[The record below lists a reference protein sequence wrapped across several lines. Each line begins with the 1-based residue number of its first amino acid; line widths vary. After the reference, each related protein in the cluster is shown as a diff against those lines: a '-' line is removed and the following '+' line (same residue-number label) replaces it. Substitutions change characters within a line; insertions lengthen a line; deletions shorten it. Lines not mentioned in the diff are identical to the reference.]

1 VLKAQSPAHTIHH
14 RKKQKGSGAMAIT
27 LKAARV
33 NAGLTQK
40 EAASKL
46 GISRGTLASYEQYRT
61 KPDIEMAQRI
71 ADLYG
76 TTVDGIIFLPND
88 CALSTEGNGVA

>member
-1 VLKAQSPAHTIHH
+1 MQ
-14 RKKQKGSGAMAIT
+14 MAIT

-40 EAASKL
+40 EAAKKLKISK
-46 GISRGTLASYEQYRT
+46 GTLANYEMYKT
-61 KPDIEMAQRI
+61 KPDIELAKRI
-71 ADLYG
+71 AVLYG

-88 CALSTEGNGVA
+88 CA